1 MSEYLEFTVCLKD
14 AQDKDNFIQQMA
26 SDVQILNSVIPVRSC
41 EVKEEEIPLK
51 RYVKY
56 KLTIEEADAL
66 EKDPRISQVY
76 TTLPNAKREL
86 LGFRSKSSTFKGLV
100 EESVSIQSTNYTGDE
115 FATIS
120 LPSSSGVDIVITDSW
135 VAPNHQEFRESSDVD
150 YGIAV
155 DESAHIY
162 KYPATSGDSRVFA
175 LTQAASILNDWESA
189 SLLSDHGTHVAGTA
203 AGKTQGWCRNAR
215 IINIDFLNFG
225 TGAFNDVDLLNWHN
239 FKVSN
244 EINRPTIVNNSW
256 GYSAGGFDVTDI
268 VSIEYRGDTYYPA
281 DFPTFPTFTSEDVT
295 IFDKVRK
302 VYQEYLSFFIS
313 KCLCFIYAV
322 GADMLTPATCV
333 LASFSQNHA
342 YTDSVIDDHIDAG
355 MIYITAAGNA
365 SWAIVEDTSPDW
377 NNTITVLAW
386 NGFSYINY
394 PIKYNRGGTPNHR
407 SRNIDNSQIIV
418 GATRHKNYKAD
429 FSSCGT
435 AITVYAPGEDIVSS
449 VKDID
454 QDTTGDGV
462 NDDTTC
468 SDQGNACLFKEY
480 GDQDYVALNGTSMAS
495 PQVCGVL
502 GLVAQKQITDRVNLV
517 TETISHSVTVDTA
530 ASPSSRY
537 KIDGSHTN
545 AIKFY
550 DGNTYYLAMSESDMS
565 AHPLRLSTIPDGRV
579 DGTVDSS
586 YDYTTGVTVTT
597 TGLQFVVPV
606 GAPNLYHYCQDHSY
620 MGYGADNSTPNPITV
635 STHPTVGWPMNNANA
650 QASGVAYLTS
660 SSYSNLYDSN
670 VAESGV
676 VQNVGGAVETAELVF
691 PGNTEI
697 SMSLRS
703 SPNRYLFF
711 DADVT
716 RCGESLDKPPCL
728 WGESGC
734 DDDTSDSGAGSGSD
748 SGSDSGVEGQG
759 IAEYP
764 TDLYKD
770 DIEDIINKINE
781 KTINSRSLKNDK
793 WWWQK

>member
-14 AQDKDNFIQQMA
+14 EQDKDNFMQQMA

-86 LGFRSKSSTFKGLV
+86 LGFRSKSSSFKGLV

-135 VAPNHQEFRESSDVD
+135 VAPNHQEFRESSNVD

-155 DESAHIY
+155 DESDHVA
-162 KYPATSGDSRVFA
+162 KYVDTSGDSRVFV
-175 LTQAASILNDWESA
+175 LTQAASILTDWQES
-189 SLLSDHGTHVAGTA
+189 SRLSDHGTHVAGTA

-215 IINIDFLNFG
+215 IISMDFLNFG

-239 FKVSN
+239 FKVAN

-256 GYSAGGFDVTDI
+256 GYSAGGFDITDI
-268 VSIEYRGDTYYPA
+268 VSIQYRGDTYFPA

-295 IFDKVRK
+295 IYDKARK

-313 KCLCFIYAV
+313 KGLCFRYAV
-322 GADMLTPATCV
+322 GADMLTSSKCV
-333 LASFSQNHA
+333 LASFPQNHA
-342 YTDSVIDDHIDAG
+342 HTDSVIDDHIDAG
-355 MIYITAAGNA
+355 MIYITAAGND

-386 NGFSYINY
+386 NGASYINY

-407 SRNIDNSQIIV
+407 SRNIDNSSIIV
-418 GATRHKNYKAD
+418 VAKRNKNFKGD

-435 AITVYAPGEDIVSS
+435 AITVYAPGENIVSS

-454 QDTTGDGV
+454 L
-462 NDDTTC
+462 DDITTC

-480 GDQDYVALNGTSMAS
+480 GDQDYAKMGGTSMAS

-517 TETISHSVTVDTA
+517 AETISHSVTVDAVT
-530 ASPSSRY
+530 SLGNRY

-545 AIKFY
+545 AIKVY
-550 DGNTYYLAMSESDMS
+550 EGNTYYLAMSTS
-565 AHPLRLSTIPDGRV
+565 AMCDHPLRLSTIPDGRV
-579 DGTVDSS
+579 DGTVNSS

-650 QASGVAYLTS
+650 QASGVTYLTS

-676 VQNVGGAVETAELVF
+676 VQNVGGSPESAEFVF

-697 SMSLRS
+697 SMSLRG

-711 DADVT
+711 DTDVT
-716 RCGESLDKPPCL
+716 RCGEALDKPPCL

-734 DDDTSDSGAGSGSD
+734 DDGTSD
-748 SGSDSGVEGQG
+748 SGSDSGADSGSGSGAESQG
-759 IAEYP
+759 FAEYS